1 MEKQTKNG
9 TVPVKQ
15 GKLDPGRGRS
25 FDSGSAS
32 AQDDGAPLSVLLSGG
47 KDLDIA
53 GSDISDLYRLSS
65 ESSGF
70 IHGGAVCR
78 MGIQS
83 LPDGTASGRYL
94 SASLRWKRPTD
105 PPFNQRNPKDPYRNC
120 TLLTAPLTVQELNSH
135 KKTPSGPQGREQRHA
150 GMGED
155 HSSMLPSN
163 SLLTT

>member
-25 FDSGSAS
+25 FDSGSS
-32 AQDDGAPLSVLLSGG
+32 STQEDGTSPSVLLSGG

-53 GSDISDLYRLSS
+53 GSGTPDLYRLSS
-65 ESSGF
+65 EFSGF

-83 LPDGTASGRYL
+83 CPDGMTNGRYL
-94 SASLRWKRPTD
+94 SAPLRENDRRQPVS
-105 PPFNQRNPKDPYRNC
+105 QRNP
-120 TLLTAPLTVQELNSH
+120 
-135 KKTPSGPQGREQRHA
+135 
-150 GMGED
+150 
-155 HSSMLPSN
+155 
-163 SLLTT
+163 